1 MKNNVVWHFIIANM
15 LRAPE
20 PEKYEEE
27 NILSQEILEG
37 VKILD
42 LSAVIAGPSS
52 TAFLAEF
59 GADVIRVE
67 DPSGKDVGRTT
78 PLVDGVGLGAK
89 TLNRN
94 KKCIALDLHTEEA
107 QEIVHKLVKDV
118 DVVVV
123 NFRPNALKKFH
134 IEYEDLIKI
143 NPQLIYVHFSAY
155 GRTGPYRDKPGFA
168 RVAEAFAGLTYIT
181 GDPEGPPTL
190 AGSWIVDGL
199 GGIYTAYSIMLALYH
214 KQRTGE
220 GQLVDLGLYEPLFR
234 LLDELPLVYSASGK
248 VKERVGNQHAFL
260 VPNNIYKCR
269 DGSWMVMP
277 VNGQMINRVLKAMG
291 KPELIDD
298 ERFKTNA
305 ARVANRDYV
314 DKTIADWVASYDR
327 KELDDI
333 LNEFEVAHGPVNSA
347 KDICENEQIL
357 ARESVIKVYDEELGR
372 EILEPGIVPK
382 MSKTPG
388 RRKWSGPKL
397 GADNEKIIVDML
409 GYSKEEFEAM
419 KEKGVL

>member
-1 MKNNVVWHFIIANM
+1 MSKEV
-15 LRAPE
+15 
-20 PEKYEEE
+20 
-27 NILSQEILEG
+27 LEG

-67 DPSGKDVGRTT
+67 NPTGKDIGRTT
-78 PLVDGVGLGAK
+78 PMIDGVGLGAK

-94 KKCIALDLHTEEA
+94 KRCITLDLHTEKA

-123 NFRPNALKKFH
+123 NFRPNALKKFR
-134 IEYEDLIKI
+134 IDYEDLIKI
-143 NPQLIYVHFSAY
+143 NPYK
-155 GRTGPYRDKPGFA
+155 DKPGFA

-181 GDPEGPPTL
+181 GDPSGPPTL

-234 LLDELPLVYSASGK
+234 ILDELPMVYSASGM
-248 VKERVGNQHAFL
+248 VKERMGNMHAFL
-260 VPNNIYKCR
+260 VPNNIYKCK
-269 DGSWMVMP
+269 DGNWMVMP
-277 VNGQMINRVLKAMG
+277 INGQMFNRILKAMG
-291 KPELIDD
+291 REELLED
-298 ERFKTNA
+298 ERFKTND
-305 ARVANRDYV
+305 ARVANRELV
-314 DKTIADWVASYDR
+314 DSTIADWVGSYDR
-327 KELDDI
+327 EELDAI
-333 LNEFEVAHGPVNSA
+333 LTKYEVAHGPVNSA

-357 ARESVIKVYDEELGR
+357 ARESVIKVYDEDLGR
-372 EILEPGIVPK
+372 EILEPGVIPK
-382 MSKTPG
+382 LSKTPG
-388 RRKWSGPKL
+388 KRKWSGRSL
-397 GADNEKIIVDML
+397 GADNEAVIVDML
-409 GYSKEEFEAM
+409 GYSEEEFQAM
-419 KEKGVL
+419 KEQGVL

>member
-1 MKNNVVWHFIIANM
+1 MSKEV
-15 LRAPE
+15 
-20 PEKYEEE
+20 
-27 NILSQEILEG
+27 LEG

-67 DPSGKDVGRTT
+67 NPTGKDIGRTT
-78 PLVDGVGLGAK
+78 PMIDGVGLGAK

-94 KKCIALDLHTEEA
+94 KRCITLDLHTEKA

-123 NFRPNALKKFH
+123 NFRPNALKKFR
-134 IEYEDLIKI
+134 IDYEDLIKI

-155 GRTGPYRDKPGFA
+155 GRTGPYKDKPGFA

-181 GDPEGPPTL
+181 GDPSGPPTL

-234 LLDELPLVYSASGK
+234 ILDELPMVYSASGM
-248 VKERVGNQHAFL
+248 VKERMGNMHAFL
-260 VPNNIYKCR
+260 VPNNIYKCK
-269 DGSWMVMP
+269 DGNWMVMP
-277 VNGQMINRVLKAMG
+277 INGQMFNRILKAMG
-291 KPELIDD
+291 REELLED
-298 ERFKTNA
+298 ERFKTND
-305 ARVANRDYV
+305 ARVANRELV
-314 DKTIADWVASYDR
+314 DSTIADWVGSYDR
-327 KELDDI
+327 EELDAI
-333 LNEFEVAHGPVNSA
+333 LTKYEVAHGPVNSA

-357 ARESVIKVYDEELGR
+357 ARESVIKVYDEDLGR
-372 EILEPGIVPK
+372 EILEPGVIPK
-382 MSKTPG
+382 LSKTPG
-388 RRKWSGPKL
+388 KRKWSGRSL
-397 GADNEKIIVDML
+397 GADNEAVIVDML
-409 GYSKEEFEAM
+409 GYSEEEFQAM
-419 KEKGVL
+419 KEQGVL